1 MRRVGWLTMK
11 TMLIV
16 ETAKGRETLLAS
28 AEKSLPE
35 GQAIVKITDTLS
47 LESSTLTVPLDAN
60 AEVIAREPPKLLPG
74 GVTAL
79 ISYVRI
85 PSTNL
90 KATEYRMEKTAIVS
104 SREVALRPERIG
116 KARAAKPETA

>member
-1 MRRVGWLTMK
+1 LPGMK

-16 ETAKGRETLLAS
+16 ESTKGRENLLSGVEKTLA
-28 AEKSLPE
+28 ANE
-35 GQAIVKITDTLS
+35 AIVRITDTIS
-47 LESSTLTVPLDAN
+47 IDSSTLTVPTDPT

-85 PSTNL
+85 HGPSPF
-90 KATEYRMEKTAIVS
+90 KATEYRLEKTQIVA
-104 SREVALRPERIG
+104 SREVALKPERVG
-116 KARAAKPETA
+116 KTSTAAAGGA